1 MAWPF
6 SKKKPETSDF
16 DISHIPTTE
25 DMIIPDKQAK
35 PDEEKLQIPTSV
47 FDTVVATTTYA
58 LSDMFVKGNP
68 YFIMISGKFLENITH
83 TDSFKFMT
91 CSGFAILI
99 QIDEKRESGT
109 FLMFVPHKNRVYRL
123 YITITAEDL
132 NANVNAIAAG
142 ESPMIVIEPIV
153 DVPRQLGF
161 DKAPQR
167 FFDSYDK
174 AISSRYERGNNY
186 VVFYDPDKLKPHE

>member
-6 SKKKPETSDF
+6 SKQKLEIERPDT
-16 DISHIPTTE
+16 SHIPTTE
-25 DMIIPDKQAK
+25 NMIIPDKQEE
-35 PDEEKLQIPTSV
+35 PVEEKPQIPTSV

-68 YFIMISGKFLENITH
+68 YFIMISGKFLKNIKDG
-83 TDSFKFMT
+83 DSSKFMT

-167 FFDSYDK
+167 FFDSYDN
-174 AISSRYERGNNY
+174 AISSSYTIGNKS
-186 VVFYDPDKLKPHE
+186 VAFYDPDKF

>member
-6 SKKKPETSDF
+6 SKQKPEIERPDT
-16 DISHIPTTE
+16 SHIPTTE
-25 DMIIPDKQAK
+25 DMIIPDKQEE
-35 PDEEKLQIPTSV
+35 PVEEKPQIPTSV

-68 YFIMISGKFLENITH
+68 YFIMISGKFLKNIKDG
-83 TDSFKFMT
+83 DSFKFMT

-167 FFDSYDK
+167 FFDSYDN
-174 AISSRYERGNNY
+174 AISSSYTIGNNS
-186 VVFYDPDKLKPHE
+186 VAFYDPDKF